1 MAFFPAGRSRGG
13 GERWT
18 PLVCSFGVGIS
29 PHESL
34 RGELQVPT
42 GRPILKNKSKASRAE
57 KLEVSPNRHLE
68 LIMAGEGMLNYEPH
82 RTLPTV
88 PYGPSWFS
96 GMIEEQA
103 KRQMSSVRDY
113 STCPGQRR
121 RFSSR

>member
-1 MAFFPAGRSRGG
+1 
-13 GERWT
+13 
-18 PLVCSFGVGIS
+18 
-29 PHESL
+29 
-34 RGELQVPT
+34 
-42 GRPILKNKSKASRAE
+42 
-57 KLEVSPNRHLE
+57 
-68 LIMAGEGMLNYEPH
+68 MAGEGRLNYEPH